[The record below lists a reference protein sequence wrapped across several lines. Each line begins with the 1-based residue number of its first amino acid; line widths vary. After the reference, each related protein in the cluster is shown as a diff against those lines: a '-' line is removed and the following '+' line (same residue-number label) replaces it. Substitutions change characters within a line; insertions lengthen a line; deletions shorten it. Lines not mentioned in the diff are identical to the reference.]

1 MRFLADESCDF
12 VVVKALRGVAH
23 DVSAIVEN
31 DRGAPDEVVFA
42 LARSEARVLLTE
54 DKDFGLL
61 AYAGG
66 HEPAGVVLIRF
77 PSGARSSLGQAIVDV
92 VAELGD
98 RLIGAFVVVEPGRA
112 RASRRN
118 ASDATRKLTDK

>member
-12 VVVKALRGVAH
+12 AVVTALRTAGH
-23 DVSAIVEN
+23 DVSAVGEIN
-31 DRGAPDEVVFA
+31 PGATDPAVLV

-61 AYAGG
+61 VYAGG
-66 HEPAGVVLIRF
+66 QGTAGVILTRF
-77 PSGARSSLGQAIVDV
+77 PGNARSALGEAVASV

-98 RLIGAFVVVEPGRA
+98 RIVGAFVVVEPGRA
-112 RASRRN
+112 RLSRPRV
-118 ASDATRKLTDK
+118 TG